1 MPTVEEMAQAHL
13 GNVQKAIGELEAQ
26 KKQIEEEIN
35 KLVAYLNEGS
45 SVLTNSEITSEQN

>member
-26 KKQIEEEIN
+26 KRQIEEEIN
-35 KLVAYLNEGS
+35 KLSAYLNEGS
-45 SVLTNSEITSEQN
+45 LVLTNSEVKSENN